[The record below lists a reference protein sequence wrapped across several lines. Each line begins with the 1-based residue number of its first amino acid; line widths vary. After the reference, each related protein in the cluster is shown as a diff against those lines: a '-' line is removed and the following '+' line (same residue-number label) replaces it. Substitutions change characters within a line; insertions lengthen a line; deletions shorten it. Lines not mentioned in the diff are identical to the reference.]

1 MSVYF
6 VCLRKQLY
14 LAIVLEPIYIIQ
26 NDEKKFRSRLYQTN
40 HLTGG
45 RVQIRHCTPIRRKG
59 GAHAPVHPSLDTGLG
74 KTYILILFLSDLHMH
89 IVMFQPYFF
98 IKIVILFLIC
108 MHITFPSNF
117 ICSYLANLALCSYLW
132 LGSKFMYSMNDVFAQ
147 WAWFM
152 FAFLILT

>member
-45 RVQIRHCTPIRRKG
+45 RVQIRHCIPIRRKG
-59 GAHAPVHPSLDTGLG
+59 GAHDPVHPSLDTGLG
-74 KTYILILFLSDLHMH
+74 KTYILILFLSDL
-89 IVMFQPYFF
+89 PYFF

-117 ICSYLANLALCSYLW
+117 ICSYLANLALCSYL
-132 LGSKFMYSMNDVFAQ
+132 
-147 WAWFM
+147 
-152 FAFLILT
+152 